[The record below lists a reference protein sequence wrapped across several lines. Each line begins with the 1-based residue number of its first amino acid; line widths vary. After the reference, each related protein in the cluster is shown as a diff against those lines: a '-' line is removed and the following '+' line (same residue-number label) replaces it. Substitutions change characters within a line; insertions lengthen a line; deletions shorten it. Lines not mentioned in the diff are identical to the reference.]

1 MHFHY
6 TAVTSSFSS
15 VYDVSKPF
23 PFCNSQ
29 RNQIEPYFGGR
40 NCANKYLVISVG
52 VSLLTL
58 ISAGIEF
65 VSNVLYS
72 SILWSGPI
80 IIIFFLIIQPSC
92 NFDWNRKYLEGEFYL
107 FRRKMKMIIHVYDL
121 YLISFT
127 SIGTIQVEN

>member
-6 TAVTSSFSS
+6 SAVTSSFSS
-15 VYDVSKPF
+15 VYAISKPF

-29 RNQIEPYFGGR
+29 RNQIDPYFGCR
-40 NCANKYLVISVG
+40 NSANKYLVILVE

-72 SILWSGPI
+72 SIL
-80 IIIFFLIIQPSC
+80 
-92 NFDWNRKYLEGEFYL
+92 
-107 FRRKMKMIIHVYDL
+107 
-121 YLISFT
+121 
-127 SIGTIQVEN
+127 